1 MNVIESNG
9 WKTVHK
15 VAVSA
20 GCSKSTAQCVLTAD
34 MCLSHVSAR
43 WVARLLTE
51 EEKSARVGASR
62 RLLDTGRS
70 DSTFLRR
77 INTTDETWVHY
88 YEHEDKRMS
97 MVWKNHDSPS

>member
-1 MNVIESNG
+1 M
-9 WKTVHK
+9 HK

-34 MCLSHVSAR
+34 LGLSLISAR

-62 RLLDTGRS
+62 RFLDTGRS
-70 DSTFLRR
+70 DPTLLHR